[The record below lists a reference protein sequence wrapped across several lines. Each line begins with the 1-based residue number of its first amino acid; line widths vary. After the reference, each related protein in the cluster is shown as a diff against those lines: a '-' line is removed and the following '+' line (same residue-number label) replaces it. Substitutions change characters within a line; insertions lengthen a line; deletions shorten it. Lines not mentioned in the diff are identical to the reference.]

1 MTARRLA
8 SAAAALSLAGAAMLG
23 MSAPAVAQTA
33 PYPPAPTAPA
43 GISDATVVPGQ
54 EVTANSGTGSFTAGS
69 QVDVRVLGISET
81 RTADATGN
89 VSFTF
94 RVPEGTAP
102 GRYSVVF
109 ANEQN
114 RVEVPFT
121 VVAAQAADPGRGQ
134 LPLTGSDQLV
144 PLTVAGVALVGIGAG
159 IVVASRRRRETL
171 PGGLA

>member
-43 GISDATVVPGQ
+43 GISDETVVLGQ
-54 EVTANSGTGSFTAGS
+54 TVTANSGTGSCPTDSNAQATVFGGPSPTRLAADGNATTTFT
-69 QVDVRVLGISET
+69 VPD
-81 RTADATGN
+81 DA
-89 VSFTF
+89 
-94 RVPEGTAP
+94 RP
-102 GRYSVVF
+102 GRNEVVF
-109 ANEQN
+109 TCAQN
-114 RVEVPFT
+114 RIVIPFT
-121 VVAAQAADPGRGQ
+121 VVAAQAANPGRGQ
-134 LPLTGSDQLV
+134 LPRTGSDQLV
-144 PLTVAGVALVGIGAG
+144 PLTIAGVALVGIGAG